1 MGNLKTGHIVEA
13 AIWLSLTIFLY
24 IYSFEFDK
32 EIEIYKYG
40 ASSWPRAILL
50 LIAIAAIGQL
60 AFHWRSGD
68 GAGTSMIGQATADS
82 AEDAAHE
89 SHHDSARWYAWTF
102 FLLAIPFVYLNLP
115 EWIAAAMSL
124 EKPGLHTVK
133 LISAAVLVAIY
144 LIAIRGN
151 HVGGILALPILFGAF
166 LQDFGF
172 YAMAPVFILGVM
184 YLFGERRY
192 KHMVLVM
199 AGLFA
204 LLLMFFVSLLYL
216 GLPAGNISPFYDFGT
231 GLVNIL
237 Q

>member
-13 AIWLSLTIFLY
+13 ILWLSLTLFLY

-40 ASSWPRAILL
+40 ASAWPRAILL

-60 AFHWRSGD
+60 LYHWK
-68 GAGTSMIGQATADS
+68 AGEGSSTSMIGQASDDG
-82 AEDAAHE
+82 AEEAAHE
-89 SHHDSARWYAWTF
+89 SHHDSLGWYAWTF
-102 FLLAIPFVYLNLP
+102 ALLAIPFVYMNLP
-115 EWIAAAMSL
+115 EWIASLMSL
-124 EKPGLHTVK
+124 EKTGLHAVK
-133 LISAAVLVAIY
+133 LVSAGVLVVIY
-144 LIAIRGN
+144 MIAIRGN
-151 HVGGILALPILFGAF
+151 HVGGILALPILFAAF

-172 YAMAPVFILGVM
+172 YAMAPIFILGVM

-192 KHMVLVM
+192 KHMVVVM
-199 AGLFA
+199 VGLFA
-204 LLLMFFVSLLYL
+204 LLLMFFVSLLYV
-216 GLPAGNISPFYDFGT
+216 GLPTGNIRPFYDFGT

>member
-13 AIWLSLTIFLY
+13 VLWLTLVVVLY
-24 IYSFEFDK
+24 VYSFEFDK
-32 EIEIYKYG
+32 EIEIYKFG
-40 ASSWPRAILL
+40 ASTWPRAILL

-60 AFHWRSGD
+60 FYHWKTGD
-68 GAGTSMIGQATADS
+68 GGATTMIGQASEDG
-82 AEDAAHE
+82 AEEAAHE
-89 SHHDSARWYAWTF
+89 SHHDSAKWYAWTF
-102 FLLAIPFVYLNLP
+102 ALLAIPFIYMNLP
-115 EWIAAAMSL
+115 EWIAALMSL
-124 EKPGLHTVK
+124 EKTGLHSVK
-133 LISAAVLVAIY
+133 LICAALLVVIY

-151 HVGGILALPILFGAF
+151 HVGGILALPILFAAF

-184 YLFGERRY
+184 YLFGEQRY
-192 KHMVLVM
+192 KHMLVVM

-204 LLLMFFVSLLYL
+204 LLLMFFVSLLYV
-216 GLPAGNISPFYDFGT
+216 GLPTGNIRPFYDFGT